1 MRERG
6 SGGGGGGSGGAL
18 ISSEL
23 SRHDIFY
30 GKRENN
36 IINFKT

>member
-1 MRERG
+1 MREKG
-6 SGGGGGGSGGAL
+6 SGGGGGGGAL
-18 ISSEL
+18 ISSEPD
-23 SRHDIFY
+23 RHDILY